1 MVQEVEDLIGEM
13 EKAFV
18 SVDGHC
24 VLEKGLSEEA
34 EDVFYKER
42 NLAGWKKDVL
52 ECNFMIQSGMK
63 NHGTWP
69 NESTYNSLVQM
80 LSGANLVDQAMDLAE
95 EMQEIGLP
103 HYWVHLFVDGS
114 RLFVQKFIHIGRSE
128 AYNLQL
134 KTTICQNHDKPFSCL
149 NINHWSLEELC
160 NKTEV

>member
-52 ECNFMIQSGMK
+52 ECNFMIQSSFM
-63 NHGTWP
+63 H
-69 NESTYNSLVQM
+69 SRNSFFAASWSSPLLAQINPKPG
-80 LSGANLVDQAMDLAE
+80 SGSVVR
-95 EMQEIGLP
+95 II
-103 HYWVHLFVDGS
+103 
-114 RLFVQKFIHIGRSE
+114 R
-128 AYNLQL
+128 
-134 KTTICQNHDKPFSCL
+134 
-149 NINHWSLEELC
+149 EELFFLLPNLINAC
-160 NKTEV
+160 TQE